1 MNYIQKL
8 YRSRDV
14 ILEMLEDRGY
24 STENYR
30 DYTIKEIDTM
40 HKNMQQKITLE
51 NQPLDILV
59 FHKENGSKLL
69 LKYIYNSKI
78 RVSILQNL
86 IKDYKEQDFFK
97 ENDTL
102 IIITKNNI
110 SNENIFDAQ
119 LENIY
124 KTENVFVQVFWLDKL
139 VINITK
145 HELVPQHRIL
155 SIKEKEKLLEKFD
168 ITNYT
173 QLPLILKTDPIAKF
187 YGMKRGDV
195 CEIKRPSE
203 TSGVYINYRYCQ

>member
-24 STENYR
+24 NAENYK

-51 NQPLDILV
+51 NQPLDIIV
-59 FHKENGSKLL
+59 YHKENGSKLL

-86 IKDYKEQDFFK
+86 INDYKEQQFFK

-155 SIKEKEKLLEKFD
+155 STEEKEKLLEKFD